1 MQDDYNT
8 EILSMDMNKSNG
20 ILSAMKRRKRKTE
33 RRFTK
38 MERRFV
44 STTFGRIV
52 L

>member
-20 ILSAMKRRKRKTE
+20 ILSAIKRRKKKLK

-38 MERRFV
+38 MERRSVF
-44 STTFGRIV
+44 TTFGRVV